1 MNPALSNLMYKFLF
15 LLFPFTLFAQKDT
28 LQEVRVKG
36 IRSELTGD
44 PLKKVFQVGANL
56 TNLGG
61 NLYDVLSNIP
71 SIYVTSDGNVNY
83 RGNQN
88 LTIYFDGMPAGILSS
103 SRANALSLFPAD
115 QIDRIEIMA
124 NPGANYSAEGS
135 AGILNIILKKGTKT
149 ESLRLNSNLGT
160 NDKYALSATFAKGFK
175 RWTHL
180 VEVNLRQNVRNNYQN
195 LYRENP
201 SAFGFSQI
209 TQTTNEINRDYNQ
222 SIRLH
227 SLYSFSKERTLGIS
241 FVGRLSSDHN
251 SEVRYNQSEFTY
263 AADRYYARDGDK
275 QGMDKGFDLNLSYT
289 PSSHGKID
297 FLWIHNQGSDANQ
310 FYQHYFYGDFDTPNP
325 NISVRNERSSAA
337 SANSTFLLQGDWNK
351 SFSKKLS
358 LDYGFKLNS
367 RFFENSFKYEKQKE
381 GIYLEDGIRSNGFNY
396 QEHIQAAY
404 VSMAAKSKWVDV
416 NAGLRT
422 EATEIA
428 GGVQQSYVNV
438 FPSLSIWHA
447 ISPSQS
453 ISFALSSRISR
464 PSYKSLNPF
473 VSYADPL
480 NLNAGNP
487 ALRPEKAVLLA
498 FSHVKDAMTLS
509 VSNSLFY
516 REITG
521 LVGRVRTFLGGDTT
535 LTRYENI
542 SQSRAWGFENVSTWS
557 VSNAYKITLSSS
569 LYQTDLQG
577 LINGTEVA
585 ENRWSWNSRLNQQ
598 WKWKNQWSA
607 QISGIY
613 QSSQINTLGIIQ
625 PNYTVDVGMKKEL
638 GRLTI
643 NARINDLFNTQK
655 TIYDSR
661 PFGFVSDLERKKETR
676 IYYIGFS
683 YKFESKKLKEA
694 RERKRVNEEEVDIE
708 D

>member
-1 MNPALSNLMYKFLF
+1 MYKFLF

-160 NDKYALSATFAKGFK
+160 NDKYAFSATFAKGFK

-180 VEVNLRQNVRNNYQN
+180 VEVNLRQNVRNNYQS

-263 AADRYYARDGDK
+263 AADRYYARDADK

-416 NAGLRT
+416 NAGIRT

-453 ISFALSSRISR
+453 ISLALSSRISR